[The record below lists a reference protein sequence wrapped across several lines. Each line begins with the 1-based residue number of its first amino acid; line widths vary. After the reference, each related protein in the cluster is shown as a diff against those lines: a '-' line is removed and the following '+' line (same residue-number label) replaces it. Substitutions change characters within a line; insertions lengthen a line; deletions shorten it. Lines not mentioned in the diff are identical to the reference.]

1 MDSITHGL
9 SGIVVSSLGI
19 RQKFGIPG
27 MLVFTAVTLFPDID
41 FLFNIISR
49 SIYVRFHRGFT
60 HSLIYLPLFALFL
73 SLIFYLL
80 VKDIG
85 FKNLYI
91 ICFVGLLVHILLDL
105 LNSYGTPVLLPFSP
119 KQYSFNLDIIID
131 AFVFIP
137 LIAGVIIMWLLPSY
151 QKSAGLIVLA
161 FIIIGVL
168 FRFSQK
174 ERAAGLMSKIEPAS
188 KASMIPSGMGTIF
201 NPFVWCSIIPHAPLE
216 RTQSGD
222 KDISDKLKHNAKLSN
237 GLRSSENLLLQ
248 QTGYSTYNINTLSG
262 KVGEKSVI
270 FYPRD
275 EIAKFI
281 PMSKAIRDFLNW
293 SRFPFGRIEN
303 TPEGVNV
310 KLSDLRFQYGPKE
323 RFMLSVRFGKDN
335 QLISERFGFS
345 GND

>member
-1 MDSITHGL
+1 MDSLTHGL
-9 SGIVVSSLGI
+9 SGIVASSLGI

-27 MLVFTAVTLFPDID
+27 MLVFTAATVFPDID

-60 HSLIYLPLFALFL
+60 HSLIYLPLFALCL
-73 SLIFYLL
+73 SVIFYLL

-91 ICFVGLLVHILLDL
+91 ICFVGLSVHVLLDL
-105 LNSYGTPVLLPFSP
+105 LNSFGTPVLLPFSP

-137 LIAGVIIMWLLPSY
+137 LIAGVIIIWLVPSY

-174 ERAAGLMSKIEPAS
+174 ERAAGLMSKIEPTN

-201 NPFVWCSIIPHAPLE
+201 NPFVWYSIIP
-216 RTQSGD
+216 
-222 KDISDKLKHNAKLSN
+222 
-237 GLRSSENLLLQ
+237 Q

-262 KVGEKSVI
+262 KIGEKSVI
-270 FYPRD
+270 SYQRD
-275 EIAKFI
+275 EIARFI
-281 PMSKAIRDFLNW
+281 PMSKAVRDFLNW

-310 KLSDLRFQYGPKE
+310 KLSDLRFQYGAKE
-323 RFMLSVRFGKDN
+323 RFMLSVKFGKDN
-335 QLISERFGFS
+335 QLISERFGFN